1 MSEVKYLCDMSKNET
16 KSKLENELSMED
28 KYFDLIKENES
39 KKNGLW
45 EDKYF
50 CDSIKEN
57 S

>member
-1 MSEVKYLCDMSKNET
+1 LSEVKYLCDMSKNET